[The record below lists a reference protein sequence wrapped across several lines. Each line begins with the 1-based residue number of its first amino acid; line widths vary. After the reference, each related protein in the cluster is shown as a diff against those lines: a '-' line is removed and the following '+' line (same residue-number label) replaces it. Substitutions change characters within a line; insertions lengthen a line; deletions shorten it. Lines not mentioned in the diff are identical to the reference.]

1 MDLPQEALADAG
13 PVMSPWRRTLPVSFI
28 IALICT
34 ALIWGIIYGTGWT
47 PRVRYTLLISFLYVI
62 PHYFITRAYIAQDLA
77 SVAAKGLGALAGK
90 VSGRAYFWSTYV
102 LPNLVFQLIINLPI
116 ANRGFSNEVAKLSR
130 EVAGIQGL
138 VPVKAV
144 AVDLAI
150 TFMFV
155 CNFTFLASIM
165 YTISGVYMGVISLE
179 SAGKGKGIHG
189 FLFFLIMLLMGAVL
203 GVLYGLAF
211 GLAGMENISFASAMV
226 SKVLC
231 VFIGVYLGAYMA
243 MGWTL
248 KKVRAHIQAQGAGAS

>member
-1 MDLPQEALADAG
+1 
-13 PVMSPWRRTLPVSFI
+13 
-28 IALICT
+28 
-34 ALIWGIIYGTGWT
+34 
-47 PRVRYTLLISFLYVI
+47 
-62 PHYFITRAYIAQDLA
+62 
-77 SVAAKGLGALAGK
+77 
-90 VSGRAYFWSTYV
+90 
-102 LPNLVFQLIINLPI
+102 
-116 ANRGFSNEVAKLSR
+116 
-130 EVAGIQGL
+130 
-138 VPVKAV
+138 
-144 AVDLAI
+144 
-150 TFMFV
+150 MFV